1 MKERKDIRML
11 KVRDIMTTDVI
22 SVKRETTI
30 RELAELFTTHRV
42 GSVPVVDDSGNL
54 IGIVTE
60 SDLIEQD
67 RSLHIPTVISLFDWV
82 IYLESEKK
90 FEKELQKMTGQTVG
104 DIYTDTVEM
113 VTPDTLVSDVAD
125 LMSNKKLHA
134 LPVVE
139 GKRLVGIV
147 SRIDLIR
154 TMVK

>member
-1 MKERKDIRML
+1 ML
-11 KVRDIMTTDVI
+11 KVRDIMTTDVV

-90 FEKELQKMTGQTVG
+90 FERELQKMTGQTVG
-104 DIYTDTVEM
+104 DIYTDTVET

-125 LMSNKKLHA
+125 LMSSKKLHA

>member
-1 MKERKDIRML
+1 MMERKDISML
-11 KVRDIMTTDVI
+11 KVRDIMTTDVV

-54 IGIVTE
+54 VGIVTE

-67 RSLHIPTVISLFDWV
+67 KSLHIPTVISLFDWV

-90 FEKELQKMTGQTVG
+90 FERELQKMTGQTVG
-104 DIYTDTVEM
+104 DICTDKVET
-113 VTPDTLVSDVAD
+113 VTPDTPVSDVAD
-125 LMSNKKLHA
+125 LMSSKKLHA

-147 SRIDLIR
+147 SRIDLIK
-154 TMVK
+154 TLVK